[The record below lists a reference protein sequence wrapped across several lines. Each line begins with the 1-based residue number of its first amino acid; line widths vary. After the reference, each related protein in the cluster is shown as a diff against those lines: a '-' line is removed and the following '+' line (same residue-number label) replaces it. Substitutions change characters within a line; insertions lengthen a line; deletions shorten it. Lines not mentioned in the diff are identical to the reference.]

1 MLSRRNDINFDK
13 IIVWVLVFKLN
24 DGLEAAGAPKLSS
37 KYHKLWFYS
46 SSTPLWAIILFFVC
60 SIMGNVSHSYTFA
73 F

>member
-37 KYHKLWFYS
+37 KYQALVLLFKH
-46 SSTPLWAIILFFVC
+46 TPLWAIILFFVC
-60 SIMGNVSHSYTFA
+60 SIMGNVSHSYAFA